1 MEAINSFREL
11 FFEVWNQGVF
21 GLNATDIIVGIIIFL
36 IFYIL
41 RRLFA
46 RFVIRKL
53 TKIVNRTSNK
63 IDNTVVEVIEGP
75 LKFLPI
81 VLGFF
86 IATSYIEISIEVQ
99 NFVDLVNRTLITI
112 FIFWLLHQLV
122 IPFSYIIK
130 NFEDK
135 LSKPLVN
142 WTLKGLEIIIIVLG
156 IVAVLELWGIKV
168 GPVIAGLGLFGVAV
182 ALGAQDL
189 FKNLISGIM
198 ILMEKRFTIGDV
210 ILVSNEVEGVVEQI
224 GFRSTLVRRFDSTPV
239 MIPNYKFAE
248 QSVTNYSRRHHRRI
262 RWLVGLEYKTSID
275 QLKNIRDKITK
286 LVKDNKDFAKNE
298 NSGFFVRI
306 DSFSDSSID
315 MLVQVFTVTNDWSE
329 FLRIKEELAVS
340 IIEIVESNK
349 AGFAA
354 VSLNIST
361 QLLYYLLFKQSWFC
375 NCIIEHVDTSAI
387 QSAIQTKPDLQLY
400 H

>member
-1 MEAINSFREL
+1 MEAINSFNKL
-11 FFEVWNQGVF
+11 FLEVWNEGIF
-21 GLNATDIIVGIIIFL
+21 GLNASEIIIGFIIFL
-36 IFYIL
+36 VFYVL

-46 RFVIRKL
+46 RFIISKL
-53 TKIVNRTSNK
+53 NKLVSKTSTK

-86 IATSYIEISIEVQ
+86 IATSYIELSIEVQ
-99 NFVDLVNRTLITI
+99 NFIDLLNRTLITV

-135 LSKPLVN
+135 ISKPLVN

-156 IVAVLELWGIKV
+156 TVAVLELWGIKV

-262 RWLVGLEYKTSID
+262 RWLIGLEYKTNID
-275 QLKNIRDKITK
+275 QLKKIRDQISTLIKE
-286 LVKDNKDFAKNE
+286 NKDFAKNE

-315 MLVQVFTVTNDWSE
+315 MLVQAFTVTNDWSE
-329 FLRIKEELAVS
+329 FLKIKEELAVS

-349 AGFAA
+349 AGFAFPSQ
-354 VSLNIST
+354 SLYVESFPNEKTEIFNPKSS
-361 QLLYYLLFKQSWFC
+361 Q
-375 NCIIEHVDTSAI
+375 
-387 QSAIQTKPDLQLY
+387 
-400 H
+400 